1 MKSQQPNPNEEPGK
15 KDKPYDLGQ
24 RTLIFGRRIL
34 DICAMLPEKPECQ
47 RIRGQLGGA
56 GTSVGANYQEG
67 DGSLTKAERRKSF
80 SVARKEARE
89 CKFFLQVISGKYVDE
104 SEVAGD
110 IQEAGEL
117 VKIFSAII
125 DKLS

>member
-1 MKSQQPNPNEEPGK
+1 
-15 KDKPYDLGQ
+15 
-24 RTLIFGRRIL
+24 
-34 DICAMLPEKPECQ
+34 MLPEKPECQ

-89 CKFFLQVISGKYVDE
+89 CRFFLQVISGKYVDE

-110 IQEAGEL
+110 IQEADEL

>member
-1 MKSQQPNPNEEPGK
+1 MKSQQPNPNDGSGARE
-15 KDKPYDLGQ
+15 KPYDLGQ

-89 CKFFLQVISGKYVDE
+89 CRFFLQVISGKYVDE